1 MNQNLLQTKNLPYF
15 LENILK
21 VAFIVLAIIRHEYTL
36 MVGDSINFRVSENA
50 EDATTKQVILAA
62 SSN

>member
-1 MNQNLLQTKNLPYF
+1 MNPNLLHTKNLPYF

-36 MVGDSINFRVSENA
+36 MVGLIASILGLVRMLKMPQLN
-50 EDATTKQVILAA
+50 K
-62 SSN
+62 